1 MEDLKQIQEFFSNP
15 VNENSRLRKQSILIE
30 PAEIKYT
37 ESFGTGIKAPGVLHK
52 ANAGVFLGA
61 EGAYIIVLPG
71 GTFYVDGDTET
82 AMSIWPLKDQDQ
94 ALHRALDFTPFAPK
108 YEEWKNWIK
117 RPKTVEEVDRYS
129 GFNRNPE
136 DPDSEKFEP
145 TGSVAEF
152 KEDLRALFGKFKG
165 DLKNPEFIKGVA
177 QIMVNWKSLLRS
189 QLDEAYIVTY
199 AKNKGERPASAAY
212 KLRSSALAF
221 IRDLEKDGYTTML
234 TQRPV
239 DGVDESV
246 SEADL
251 NDPVAMKMRAAK
263 MKADKLAKMR
273 AANAGDDGNDKFF
286 EKSTAR
292 LRKLK
297 ALKDKRAQIMRD
309 MEQEAE
315 LEGGSVADK
324 YGDMLNK
331 LDKAISMLEGVNS
344 PVNEYDVSMPS
355 QEEVDQFFE
364 KETHLQTH
372 YLNAKPVMGQEG
384 SFNKTEI
391 QPWDEYD
398 LSNWKALVKKSL
410 KEVQKGHNEKVSKDV
425 FSKLKDKTISYQ
437 GEDYKVVSSD
447 DTILKIQD
455 SDGKLKSINFNQFNV
470 DGLIREIMETIELG
484 RQLEEGK
491 LCPKGEAYRKRRMA
505 AGEKSSAY
513 LSGRAVKVCKGQM
526 SGKKKK

>member
-1 MEDLKQIQEFFSNP
+1 MEDLKQIQEFFL
-15 VNENSRLRKQSILIE
+15 NENVFVEAFKLEKALKGMGYNVKVKYLDDFGKDIFEIYFNNPADADDDSIFYDAKKLGYDNIRVFANPQE
-30 PAEIKYT
+30 SVSEGKAEAWAEYQKKHSVTDKTIKVAKKDF
-37 ESFGTGIKAPGVLHK
+37 EKEWE
-52 ANAGVFLGA
+52 AGVD
-61 EGAYIIVLPG
+61 E
-71 GTFYVDGDTET
+71 
-82 AMSIWPLKDQDQ
+82 S
-94 ALHRALDFTPFAPK
+94 LD
-108 YEEWKNWIK
+108 
-117 RPKTVEEVDRYS
+117 EVDRYS

-136 DPDSEKFEP
+136 DPDFEP
-145 TGSVAEF
+145 FNPTGAVAEF
-152 KEDLRALFGKFKG
+152 REDLRALFGKFKG
-165 DLKNPEFIKGVA
+165 DLKNPEFIQGVA
-177 QIMVNWKSLLRS
+177 QIMVSWKALLRS
-189 QLDEAYIVTY
+189 QLE
-199 AKNKGERPASAAY
+199 
-212 KLRSSALAF
+212 
-221 IRDLEKDGYTTML
+221 
-234 TQRPV
+234 
-239 DGVDESV
+239 
-246 SEADL
+246 EADL

-315 LEGGSVADK
+315 LEGGPVADK

-331 LDKAISMLEGVNS
+331 LDKAISMLGS
-344 PVNEYDVSMPS
+344 QLNEYDVSMPS

-384 SFNKTEI
+384 SFNKTEV

-410 KEVQKGHNEKVSKDV
+410 KEVKKGHGEKVSKEV
-425 FSKLKDKTISYQ
+425 FAKLKGKTISYK
-437 GEDYKVVSSD
+437 GEDYKVADVD
-447 DTILKIQD
+447 DATLKLQD
-455 SDGKLKSINFNQFNV
+455 EKGKYKTINFNQFNI

-484 RQLEEGK
+484 KQLEEGK
-491 LCPKGEAYRKRRMA
+491 LCKKGEAYRKRRMA

>member
-1 MEDLKQIQEFFSNP
+1 MEDLKQIQEFFL
-15 VNENSRLRKQSILIE
+15 NENVFVEAFKLEKALKGMGYNVKVKYLDDFGKDIFEIYFNNPADADDDSIFYDAKKLGYDNIRVFAN
-30 PAEIKYT
+30 PQ
-37 ESFGTGIKAPGVLHK
+37 ESV
-52 ANAGVFLGA
+52 
-61 EGAYIIVLPG
+61 
-71 GTFYVDGDTET
+71 
-82 AMSIWPLKDQDQ
+82 S
-94 ALHRALDFTPFAPK
+94 
-108 YEEWKNWIK
+108 
-117 RPKTVEEVDRYS
+117 EVDRYS

-136 DPDSEKFEP
+136 DPDFEP
-145 TGSVAEF
+145 FNPTGAVAEF
-152 KEDLRALFGKFKG
+152 REEVRALFGKFKG
-165 DLKNPEFIKGVA
+165 DLRNPEFIRGVA
-177 QIMVNWKSLLRS
+177 QIMNNWKSLLRS
-189 QLDEAYIVTY
+189 QLE
-199 AKNKGERPASAAY
+199 
-212 KLRSSALAF
+212 
-221 IRDLEKDGYTTML
+221 
-234 TQRPV
+234 
-239 DGVDESV
+239 
-246 SEADL
+246 EADL

-384 SFNKTEI
+384 SFNKTEV

-410 KEVQKGHNEKVSKDV
+410 KEVKKGHGEKVSKEV
-425 FSKLKDKTISYQ
+425 FAKLKGKTISYK
-437 GEDYKVVSSD
+437 GEDYKVADVD
-447 DTILKIQD
+447 DATLKLQD
-455 SDGKLKSINFNQFNV
+455 EKGKYKTINFNQFNI

-484 RQLEEGK
+484 KQLNEK
-491 LCPKGEAYRKRRMA
+491 LCKKGEAYRKKRMA

-526 SGKKKK
+526 KG

>member
-1 MEDLKQIQEFFSNP
+1 MEDLKQIQEFFL
-15 VNENSRLRKQSILIE
+15 NENVFVEAFKLEKALKGMGYNVKV
-30 PAEIKYT
+30 KY
-37 ESFGTGIKAPGVLHK
+37 
-52 ANAGVFLGA
+52 
-61 EGAYIIVLPG
+61 
-71 GTFYVDGDTET
+71 
-82 AMSIWPLKDQDQ
+82 
-94 ALHRALDFTPFAPK
+94 LD
-108 YEEWKNWIK
+108 
-117 RPKTVEEVDRYS
+117 D
-129 GFNRNPE
+129 
-136 DPDSEKFEP
+136 
-145 TGSVAEF
+145 
-152 KEDLRALFGKFKG
+152 FGKDIFEIYFN
-165 DLKNPEFIKGVA
+165 NPADADDDSIFY
-177 QIMVNWKSLLRS
+177 
-189 QLDEAYIVTY
+189 D
-199 AKNKGERPASAAY
+199 AK
-212 KLRSSALAF
+212 KLGYDN
-221 IRDLEKDGYTTML
+221 IRVFANP
-234 TQRPV
+234 Q
-239 DGVDESV
+239 ESV
-246 SEADL
+246 SEYNAGIYYTPDTEEKTKDAAKTGIEKIKDMIKKITTEADL

-344 PVNEYDVSMPS
+344 PVNEYDVYMPS

-398 LSNWKALVKKSL
+398 YSNWKSLVKKSL
-410 KEVQKGHNEKVSKDV
+410 KEVQKGHGEKVSKEV
-425 FSKLKDKTISYQ
+425 FAKLKGKTISYK
-437 GEDYKVVSSD
+437 GEDYKVADVD
-447 DTILKIQD
+447 DATLKLQD
-455 SDGKLKSINFNQFNV
+455 EKGEFKTINFNQFNIS
-470 DGLIREIMETIELG
+470 GLIREIMETIELG
-484 RQLEEGK
+484 KQLNEK
-491 LCPKGEAYRKRRMA
+491 LCKKGEAYRKKRMA

-526 SGKKKK
+526 KG